1 MKTYTSTL
9 VSVAV
14 TDRVAASPS
23 DSPRPANA
31 FPVVAVGASAGGL
44 EAYTELFHALPAE
57 TGMAFVVVQHLDPNH
72 ESMLTELI
80 AKVTKLPVEEV
91 RAGTVVSPDH
101 VYVIPP
107 NAFMTLSGGV
117 FSLAPR
123 GKESGQHL
131 TVNHFMRSLA
141 ESRGNRAIGVI
152 LSGTGADG
160 TLGLESI
167 KAEGGITFAQTPSTA
182 KYDGMPQSA
191 IESGCVDFV
200 LTPKEIVSELLRIKH
215 HPYVSQ
221 EQLENEALEANGLE
235 SVPGDLT
242 IILDEL
248 RKASGTDFSQYR
260 PNTIQRR
267 ALRRMMIL
275 KLEDLSEYA
284 AYMRE
289 HADEGEKL
297 YDDILIPV
305 TSFFRDS
312 DAFEALKSEVYPAIV
327 KDKGN
332 KGIIR
337 MWAPGCSTGEETY
350 SLAMSLLEYLGDK
363 APSFQVQIF
372 GTDLNE
378 KGIQKARSGI
388 YRETIAEEISPQR
401 LHRFFVKVPEGYR
414 VNKAVRDMCI
424 FARQNLATDPP
435 FSQMNLVV
443 CRNLLIYIQPVLQKK
458 IIPILHYAL
467 KPSGYFLMGSSESA
481 ASYPELFST
490 VDKKQKIYSKKIAAN
505 RFSYDF
511 GQVYLPVAR
520 GQDQPDTSAK
530 PRDAATPELDI
541 QAEADRLV
549 LKNHAPV
556 GVVINRAMEVLQF
569 RGRTSPYLEQAPGK
583 ASLNLLKLARNGL
596 SIELRTLVNASIKKD
611 MSVRK
616 ENIIFDDDGSK
627 QYLNLSVS
635 PLGEKGTDKRY
646 FVVLFE
652 RTPAAE
658 VPASK
663 SAHLRAAGESEQD
676 SQEIKRLR
684 QELVDARDALHAA
697 VESEDAFKE
706 EFQSANEEILSAN
719 EELQSTNEE
728 QETANE
734 ELQSANEELLSGSE
748 ELQSLNEELETSKE
762 ELQSTNEELETSKEE
777 LQSANEELNTLNEE
791 LRTHNVDLSQL
802 SNDLSNLLDAIRIP
816 LVFVGADLRIRR
828 FTSTATEI
836 FRLLP
841 SDVGRPITDIKHSL
855 DIPDL
860 TKLIQHTV
868 TNLATTEVEV
878 QDASGRWR
886 SLEIRPYRTADN
898 RIEGALI
905 ALPDI
910 DRLKHSEQYL
920 KQIIDNIPN
929 PLLVLDADLKIL
941 LANLTFCIE
950 FKVSQANTAD
960 QLLYRLGNEEWN
972 IPQLKELLEDIL
984 PKRSFVKDFPVTH
997 TFPQIGLRSMLV
1009 SAQRIE
1015 DIAGGGRPMILLA
1028 VEDITERTNA
1038 EQSQQHLHEMHS
1050 RLAAII
1056 DSTDDAIISKNPSG
1070 IITSWNKAASRIF
1083 GYEAEEI
1090 LGKSILTLIPK
1101 ALHPEESEIMRRLR
1115 AGERIEHYETTRV
1128 KKDGEAIEVSLTI
1141 SPIRNEANEIV
1152 GTSKIA
1158 RDISGRKRIEQIVIQ
1173 ADKLATMGRMAATIA
1188 HEVNN
1193 PLSSVLNLIFLA
1205 RTNNGTAEAASY
1217 LFTAETEIERVSHIA
1232 RQTLGYYRDL
1242 GAPGKLLLHE
1252 LIEEVLKVYKSK
1264 LDTRGI
1270 AVLRAFDDPRSIV
1283 ASRGELVQ
1291 VFSNIIANAIDSM
1304 TLGGVLSIQTR
1315 SLPNVPEDGLQVLIQ
1330 DQGVG
1335 IAPEHLS
1342 RVFEPF
1348 FTTKG
1353 NLGTGIG
1360 LWVARQLIEKR
1371 GGHITVTSK
1380 TEQPDSGTT
1389 IAISIPFSH
1398 VPISIADAVAAKGD
1412 QAALNGSGPAIAEPR
1427 PM

>member
-1 MKTYTSTL
+1 LKSESHAPAFDQIGPTME
-9 VSVAV
+9 
-14 TDRVAASPS
+14 PS
-23 DSPRPANA
+23 SDLPLAKSA

-44 EAYTELFHALPAE
+44 EAYTELFRALPAE

-72 ESMLTELI
+72 ESLLTELI
-80 AKVTKLPVEEV
+80 AKATKLPVEEV
-91 RAGTVVSPDH
+91 KAGTTIAPDH

-107 NAFMTLSGGV
+107 NAFMTLSSGV

-123 GKESGQHL
+123 GKELGQHL

-141 ESRGNRAIGVI
+141 EDRGNRAIGVI

-167 KAEGGITFAQTPSTA
+167 KAEGGITFAQTPLTA

-191 IESGCVDFV
+191 IDSGCVDFV
-200 LTPKEIVSELLRIKH
+200 LSPKEIAEELLRIKH

-221 EQLENEALEANGLE
+221 EVLESEAADANGVQAL
-235 SVPGDLT
+235 PGDLT

-248 RKASGTDFSQYR
+248 RRASGTDFSQYR

-267 ALRRMMIL
+267 ALRRMVIL

-284 AYMRE
+284 TYMKE
-289 HADEGEKL
+289 HPDEGEKL

-312 DAFEALKSEVYPAIV
+312 EVFEALKNEVYPAIV

-350 SLAMSLLEYLGDK
+350 SLAMSLLEFLGEK
-363 APSFQVQIF
+363 AVSFQVQIF

-378 KGIQKARSGI
+378 KGIQKARAGV
-388 YRETIAEEISPQR
+388 YREAIAEELSPER
-401 LHRFFVKVPEGYR
+401 LHRFFVKTPGGYR
-414 VNKAVRDMCI
+414 VNKAVRDLCI

-467 KPSGYFLMGSSESA
+467 KPNGFLLMGSSESVS
-481 ASYPELFST
+481 SYPNLFST
-490 VDKKQKIYSKKIAAN
+490 VDKKQKIYSKKITAN
-505 RFSYDF
+505 RLSYDF
-511 GQVYLPVAR
+511 GQVYQPVER
-520 GQDQPDTSAK
+520 GQGIPVQSNK
-530 PRDAATPELDI
+530 SRDAAVPELDI

-549 LKNHAPV
+549 LKDYAPV

-596 SIELRTLVNASIKKD
+596 SIELRTLINASIKKGV
-611 MSVRK
+611 SIRK
-616 ENIIFDDDGSK
+616 ENVVFDDSGHK
-627 QYLNLSVS
+627 KLLNLAVS
-635 PLGEKGTDKRY
+635 PLGDKEGGDKQF

-652 RTPAAE
+652 RAPAPE
-658 VPASK
+658 V
-663 SAHLRAAGESEQD
+663 SALKGIGAGRKTGDNEQNL
-676 SQEIKRLR
+676 QEIQRLR
-684 QELVDARDALHAA
+684 QELVEARDALHSSI
-697 VESEDAFKE
+697 ESEDAVKE

-719 EELQSTNEE
+719 
-728 QETANE
+728 
-734 ELQSANEELLSGSE
+734 
-748 ELQSLNEELETSKE
+748 E

-791 LRTHNVDLSQL
+791 LRTHNVDLGQL

-828 FTSTATEI
+828 FTSTATDI

-841 SDVGRPITDIKHSL
+841 SDVGRPIADIKHSL

-868 TNLATTEVEV
+868 TNLASTEVEV

-898 RIEGALI
+898 RIEGAI
-905 ALPDI
+905 VALPDI

-929 PLLVLDADLKIL
+929 SLLVLDADLKIL
-941 LANLTFCIE
+941 LANLAFCTE
-950 FKVSQANTAD
+950 FQVSQANTAG
-960 QLLYRLGNEEWN
+960 QLLYRLGNEQWN
-972 IPQLKELLEDIL
+972 IPQLKELLENIL
-984 PKRSFVKDFPVTH
+984 PKRSFVKDFLVTH
-997 TFPQIGLRSMLV
+997 TFPEIGLRSMLV

-1028 VEDITERTNA
+1028 IEDVTERMNA
-1038 EQSQQHLHEMHS
+1038 ENSQRHLHESHS

-1056 DSTDDAIISKNPSG
+1056 DSTDDAIISKNQDG
-1070 IITSWNKAASRIF
+1070 IITSWNQAASRMF
-1083 GYEAEEI
+1083 GYEANEVVGQSILKLIPEPLIHEEKEI
-1090 LGKSILTLIPK
+1090 GRRLGK
-1101 ALHPEESEIMRRLR
+1101 
-1115 AGERIEHYETTRV
+1115 GERVEHYETTRL
-1128 KKDGEAIEVSLTI
+1128 KKGGEAIEVSLTI
-1141 SPIRNEANEIV
+1141 SPIRNESNEIV

-1188 HEVNN
+1188 HEINN
-1193 PLSSVLNLIFLA
+1193 PLASVLNLIFLA

-1242 GAPGKLLLHE
+1242 GAPMELLLHE
-1252 LIEEVLKVYKSK
+1252 LIDEVLKVYKSK

-1270 AVLRAFDDPRSIV
+1270 TIDRSFRDLRPITV
-1283 ASRGELVQ
+1283 SRGELVQ
-1291 VFSNIIANAIDSM
+1291 VFSNVIANAIDSM
-1304 TLGGVLSIQTR
+1304 TQGGSLSIEIR
-1315 SLPNVPEDGLQVLIQ
+1315 SLPDLPEDGLQVLIK
-1330 DQGVG
+1330 DEGFG
-1335 IAPEHLS
+1335 IASEHLS
-1342 RVFEPF
+1342 RVFDPF

-1360 LWVARQLIEKR
+1360 LWVARQLMEKR
-1371 GGHITVTSK
+1371 GGQITLTSLT
-1380 TEQPDSGTT
+1380 TEPQSGTEVT
-1389 IAISIPFSH
+1389 ISIPFVH
-1398 VPISIADAVAAKGD
+1398 VPISVAEALAVKGELDAMSGGSLTHAK
-1412 QAALNGSGPAIAEPR
+1412 P
-1427 PM
+1427 